1 MNSAQEAPRGQVGA
15 DPVAQTGAPAGS
27 VGATAKGNG
36 PAVQVHGLTKYYG
49 KVRALD
55 HVDMTI
61 GNGEY
66 FVLLGPSGGG
76 KTTLLR
82 LIGGFIRP
90 SRGTVVLRGNDVSHL
105 PPEKR
110 PTSMVFQSYALF
122 PHMSVAQ
129 NVGFGLKLRK
139 VPAAEASETVAKALS
154 QVSMSGFE
162 ERKPWELSGGQQ
174 QRVQLARAL
183 VLKPQ
188 ILLLDEPLAALDA
201 QLRKDMCY
209 ELKHLQESVGI
220 TFVHVTHNQDEA
232 MTVADRV
239 ALIADGKLIEEGSTR
254 QIYEQPRDRF
264 TAAFVGERNLFD
276 GRVGSDSAG
285 RKNVALGFTEIGGSP
300 LPETLRSGQHVVVSV
315 RSESVALS
323 QEQLTDP
330 GLVSVSATVREQ
342 VYLGMTVQTILTLT
356 NGARISSRALG
367 SAAQTCR
374 PGEALFVSWPIR
386 EMTVHEA

>member
-1 MNSAQEAPRGQVGA
+1 MNSPSEAA
-15 DPVAQTGAPAGS
+15 
-27 VGATAKGNG
+27 
-36 PAVQVHGLTKYYG
+36 AVQVSGLTKFYG

-55 HVDMTI
+55 NVDVTI

-82 LIGGFIRP
+82 LIGGFIKP
-90 SRGTVVLRGNDVSHL
+90 SSGSVMLRGNEVSHL

-129 NVGFGLKLRK
+129 NVGYGLKLRK
-139 VPAAEASETVAKALS
+139 TPSDEAAEAVKTALE
-154 QVSMSGFE
+154 QVSMIGYE
-162 ERKPWELSGGQQ
+162 DRKPWELSGGQQ

-220 TFVHVTHNQDEA
+220 TFIHVTHNQEEA
-232 MTVADRV
+232 MTVANRIAV
-239 ALIADGKLIEEGSTR
+239 IADGKLVEQGDTR
-254 QIYEQPRDRF
+254 QIYEQPKERF
-264 TAAFVGERNLFD
+264 TASFVGERNLFEGKLLD
-276 GRVGSDSAG
+276 QQGAAKTLD
-285 RKNVALGFTEIGGSP
+285 LGVVKLDASQLDTS
-300 LPETLRSGQHVVVSV
+300 LRDKSSITASV
-315 RSESVALS
+315 RSESMQILA
-323 QEQLTDP
+323 QATTDP
-330 GLVSVSATVREQ
+330 AMVSAPATVQEQ
-342 VYLGMTVQTILTLT
+342 VYLGLTTQTLLTLSDGQQISARAI
-356 NGARISSRALG
+356 GAG
-367 SAAQTCR
+367 AAHYA
-374 PGEALFVSWPIR
+374 PGTA
-386 EMTVHEA
+386 VHVAWRVNETAFHSV